1 PVAPRPG
8 PRAPLITFSVGLLW
22 EGGLPPPPTVH
33 LAGTGAEKSGM
44 CPALEVDL
52 NCRQEFL
59 SDGDCADNLKCCW
72 LAVPPS
78 ARHPKQ
84 VSCPELDIN
93 YPQLSLGRD
102 QCKANSRCQASGDAA
117 SVCGMASHIT
127 HVF

>member
-1 PVAPRPG
+1 DCQRLLG
-8 PRAPLITFSVGLLW
+8 PLLSPPLSSAHWRVGQG
-22 EGGLPPPPTVH
+22 EACHT
-33 LAGTGAEKSGM
+33 GTGAEKSGV